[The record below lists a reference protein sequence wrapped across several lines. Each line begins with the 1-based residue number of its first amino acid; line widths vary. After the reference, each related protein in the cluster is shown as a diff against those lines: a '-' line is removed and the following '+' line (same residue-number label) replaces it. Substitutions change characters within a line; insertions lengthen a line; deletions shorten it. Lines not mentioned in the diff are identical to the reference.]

1 MSIKTRIGNVVRVKN
16 QDKKKSA
23 NTEYEAV
30 LLKKNGQVNAFL
42 FTDVEINVAFHRAAK
57 NAEDTLERSLLSKIL
72 D

>member
-1 MSIKTRIGNVVRVKN
+1 MSIKTRIGNIVRVKN
-16 QDKKKSA
+16 QDSKKAAKS
-23 NTEYEAV
+23 EYEAV

-57 NAEDTLERSLLSKIL
+57 NAEDTLERSFLSKIL